1 MLIIKSE
8 AKFQLKGNENREAMC
23 PPSKFRD
30 PWIIDSMAGARER
43 GEDEVYIQDETE
55 N

>member
-1 MLIIKSE
+1 MLVIKSG
-8 AKFQLKGNENREAMC
+8 ATFQLKGNENREAMC

-30 PWIIDSMAGARER
+30 PRVTDSMAGARER